1 MKKLLMMAIA
11 LLLSGA
17 LLAQGSK
24 VKGEPKSF
32 IAFHGGPSFP
42 MGDFGN
48 KDMAN
53 NANAG
58 YAKTGFALNLAY
70 GYEIKNN
77 FGLTAS
83 LLYNK
88 YNVDSKKIEF
98 TDPESHQVI
107 PVSLDHWQFY
117 GVTAGPMYSFKA
129 GDKVKADL
137 KVMGGI
143 VNANAPLIQVLSLNV
158 TNDAWHTAA
167 VLEAGVN
174 FRIDMGKKVF
184 IMTSA
189 DYLYLDP
196 TFKYTYTTE
205 IAGQTGIDRIAQEF
219 HQKMNIVNVT
229 AGIGFKF

>member
-1 MKKLLMMAIA
+1 MKKLLMMAMA
-11 LLLSGA
+11 LLLSGT

-24 VKGEPKSF
+24 VKGDSKSF

-42 MGDFGN
+42 IADFSST
-48 KDMAN
+48 DMTN

-58 YAKTGFALNLAY
+58 FAKTGFVLNLSY

-77 FGLTAS
+77 FGLTAG

-88 YNVDSKKIEF
+88 YDVDSKKIVF
-98 TDPESHQVI
+98 TDPETHDVI
-107 PVSLDHWQFY
+107 PVNLDHWQFY
-117 GVTAGPMYSFKA
+117 GVTAGPMYTFKA
-129 GDKVKADL
+129 GNKVKVDL

-143 VNANAPLIQVLSLNV
+143 VNANAPLIQVLSLNI
-158 TNDAWHTAA
+158 TNDAWHTAP
-167 VLEAGVN
+167 VLQAGVN
-174 FRIDMGKKVF
+174 FRMGVGKKMF

-196 TFKYTYTTE
+196 TFKYTYTD
-205 IAGQTGIDRIAQEF
+205 IISGVPGIDRITEEF
-219 HQKMNIVNVT
+219 HQKMNIINVT